1 MKYPAT
7 VIVVAIVVTIILMV
21 KVVPVFQDLFAS
33 FWSRFTCIYANGC
46 EYVEMDAGILVHYD
60 YCDWR
65 SHCCLSGS
73 KNVVKVS

>member
-33 FWSRFTCIYANGC
+33 FEQIY
-46 EYVEMDAGILVHYD
+46 LHLRK
-60 YCDWR
+60 W
-65 SHCCLSGS
+65 L
-73 KNVVKVS
+73 